1 MLQVPFNSSAFN
13 STAFGPGDVAA
24 FNEVFLFVALILVLL
39 QLRTRRVRWWTMVIA
54 PALMLLVTLGVVSTE
69 LNSGIINL
77 LTISAGFAIGIGAGA
92 VIASR
97 MKVRIAPDGV
107 MILQGSL
114 LMVVLWMA
122 IIALKLYGKSLIGGL
137 GLVDFDVLTSALLA
151 MTLGTMIGRRIF
163 VYMKY
168 LRLKEKQ

>member
-1 MLQVPFNSSAFN
+1 
-13 STAFGPGDVAA
+13 
-24 FNEVFLFVALILVLL
+24 
-39 QLRTRRVRWWTMVIA
+39 
-54 PALMLLVTLGVVSTE
+54 
-69 LNSGIINL
+69 
-77 LTISAGFAIGIGAGA
+77 
-92 VIASR
+92 
-97 MKVRIAPDGV
+97 VRIAPDGV